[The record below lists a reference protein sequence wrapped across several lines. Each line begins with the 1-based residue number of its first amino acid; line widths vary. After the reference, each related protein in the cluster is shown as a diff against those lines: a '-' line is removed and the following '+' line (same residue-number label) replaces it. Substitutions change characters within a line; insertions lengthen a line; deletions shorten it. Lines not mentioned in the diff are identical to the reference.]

1 MKKLADEKK
10 LFYIIGEI
18 NFDINKTNQN
28 NPQVDRY
35 MQVITNNGA
44 FSHITKPTRV
54 TGKTATVL
62 TILSPMIQRTQFY
75 LVLYLLL

>member
-10 LFYIIGEI
+10 LFYIIGDI

-28 NPQVDRY
+28 SSQVDRY

-44 FSHITKPTRV
+44 FSRITKPTRV
-54 TGKTATVL
+54 TDKTATVL
-62 TILSPMIQRTQFY
+62 TIQYYHQ
-75 LVLYLLL
+75 